1 MSYQISVIG
10 SGYVGYSLALSLAKN
25 NTVKVLDIDKEKISK
40 LNSGIPVITET
51 YIEDYL
57 KNNRLDIKAS
67 DDEKIILPNSD
78 FIFICTPTDYNIKLK
93 QFDTSSITSSIEK
106 ISSLN
111 KKANVII
118 RSTIPLGF
126 IDEIQASYPNLK
138 FIFMPEFLREGYSL
152 FDAHNPSRIIF
163 GHNNNHKLVENLK
176 NIFNKAIIKKTK
188 IISMS
193 SSDAESV
200 KLFANS
206 FLAMRVAFFNELDS
220 FCSIKNLNSRNV
232 IKGVSLDNRIGDYY
246 NNPSFGYGGYC
257 LPKDSNQLLS
267 EFEDIPQ
274 SLISATVNSNTIR
287 KKFIVK
293 DILESNP
300 RQIGIFRLVPKL
312 SATNYRNSSMED
324 ISLML
329 FKKKVKQ
336 LIFEPLIKNKEYKGI
351 RVSNDI
357 NFFKKNC
364 DLILSNRIYP
374 ELSDV
379 SEKVYTKDIFESD
392 L

>member
-10 SGYVGYSLALSLAKN
+10 AGYVGYSLALSLAKN
-25 NTVKVLDIDKEKISK
+25 NVVKVLEIDERKISK
-40 LNSGIPVITET
+40 LNSGSPVIAET
-51 YIEDYL
+51 YIEEYL
-57 KNNRLDIKAS
+57 EKNELDIKAS
-67 DDEKIILPNSD
+67 HDAKIILPNSD
-78 FIFICTPTDYNIKLK
+78 FIFICTPTDYDIKLK
-93 QFDTSSITSSIEK
+93 QFDTSLVSSSIEK

-111 KKANVII
+111 KKANVVI

-126 IDEIQASYPNLK
+126 IEEIEDSYPNLK

-152 FDAHNPSRIIF
+152 YDAHNPSRIIF
-163 GHNNNHKLVENLK
+163 GHNNNHKLVGYLK
-176 NIFNKAIIKKTK
+176 NIFSKAIHKKTK
-188 IISMS
+188 VLSMS

-220 FCSIKNLNSRNV
+220 FCSTKDLNPMNV
-232 IKGVSLDNRIGDYY
+232 IKGVCLDNRIGDYY

-267 EFEDIPQ
+267 EFEDTPQ
-274 SLISATVNSNTIR
+274 SLISAIVNSNIIR

-293 DILESNP
+293 DILKSNP

-312 SATNYRNSSMED
+312 TATNYRNSSMED

-329 FKKKVKQ
+329 VKKKVKQ
-336 LIFEPLIKNKEYKGI
+336 LIFEPLIKNKKYKGI
-351 RVSNDI
+351 SVSSDI
-357 NFFKKNC
+357 DFFKKNC
-364 DLILSNRIYP
+364 DLILSNRMYP